1 MSKRVIE
8 FTCGDPKSNQQTA
21 SKVECSITI
30 NNNDQEKKGRRGS
43 TFRGVNGAEVFDSE
57 YVAEDD
63 IEMPQ
68 EAVGIKQQPSISSFN
83 SRVQMPV
90 KPVQRSVPASAERFV
105 MVSRQ
110 PIITADEIDAN
121 TEFHRKLN
129 EVLINM
135 LTEKDM
141 VLISNIVD
149 RTGKIILT
157 AEDFCAVI
165 AAMLSSGDNVL
176 EPEDISISLQEEI
189 TAKCFKVSISPF
201 KRVTSI
207 KIDKQDFH
215 TVQNEAYNV
224 LRDVYKISTDLVY
237 VPVIPQGK

>member
-1 MSKRVIE
+1 MSKRIIE

-30 NNNDQEKKGRRGS
+30 NNNDEKKKSTRRGS
-43 TFRGVNGAEVFDSE
+43 TFRGVNGAETFDSE
-57 YVAEDD
+57 YIHDESVED
-63 IEMPQ
+63 IETPP
-68 EAVGIKQQPSISSFN
+68 ATIKQQPSISSFN
-83 SRVQMPV
+83 SRVQLPV
-90 KPVQRSVPASAERFV
+90 KQVQRSVPASAERFV

-110 PIITADEIDAN
+110 PVITADEIDAN
-121 TEFHRKLN
+121 GEFHRKLN
-129 EVLINM
+129 EVFIKM

-141 VLISNIVD
+141 QLISNIVD

-157 AEDFCAVI
+157 AEDFCEVI
-165 AAMLSSGDNVL
+165 AAMLSTADNTV
-176 EPEDISISLQEEI
+176 ESDSVSITLQEEI

-201 KRVTSI
+201 KHVTSI

-224 LRDVYKISTDLVY
+224 LRDIYKISTDVVY
-237 VPVIPQGK
+237 VPVIKQ